1 MHLECQM
8 IECKPWVP
16 KASLPR
22 FLPSSWKPEII
33 EKNERRV
40 VHLWFKLVK
49 DGLVYLMLLLAFSN
63 EKQYKKQINKV
74 LNIQRETKKVIVIE
88 NMYKHTII

>member
-1 MHLECQM
+1 
-8 IECKPWVP
+8 
-16 KASLPR
+16 
-22 FLPSSWKPEII
+22 
-33 EKNERRV
+33 
-40 VHLWFKLVK
+40 VK